1 MSNVIKE
8 YRKKATI
15 KAEQFDGSAKMAR
28 KYGGKIN
35 PEYWIFAGEP
45 RFVLPTK
52 EGGMKFDT
60 GDWIATGIDG
70 EHWAIADSVFRRT
83 YEEVNDE

>member
-1 MSNVIKE
+1 MIKE

-15 KAEQFDGSAKMAR
+15 KAEQFDGPAKMAREMAR

-35 PEYWIFAGEP
+35 PEYCIFAGQP
-45 RFVLPTK
+45 RFILPTK

-60 GDWIATGIDG
+60 GDWIATGVDG
-70 EHWAIADSVFRRT
+70 KHWVIEDSIFKRT
-83 YEEVNDE
+83 YEEVEP

>member
-1 MSNVIKE
+1 MLKE
-8 YRKKATI
+8 YRKKTTI

-35 PEYWIFAGEP
+35 PEYCIFAGEP

-60 GDWIATGIDG
+60 GDWIATGVDG
-70 EHWAIADSVFRRT
+70 EHLVIDKDVFKRT
-83 YEEVNDE
+83 YERVD

>member
-1 MSNVIKE
+1 MIKE
-8 YRKKATI
+8 YRKKTTI

-35 PEYWIFAGEP
+35 PEYCIFAGEP

-52 EGGMKFDT
+52 EGGMKFDA
-60 GDWIATGIDG
+60 GDWITTETGNEYQIIPDD
-70 EHWAIADSVFRRT
+70 IFRRT
-83 YEEVNDE
+83 YEEVNK

>member
-1 MSNVIKE
+1 MLKE
-8 YRKKATI
+8 YRKKTTI

-35 PEYWIFAGEP
+35 PGYCIFAGEP

-60 GDWIATGIDG
+60 GDWIATGVDG
-70 EHWAIADSVFRRT
+70 EHWAIADSMFKRT
-83 YEEVNDE
+83 YEEVEP

>member
-1 MSNVIKE
+1 MIKE
-8 YRKKATI
+8 YRKKTTI

-35 PEYWIFAGEP
+35 PEYCIFAGEP

-52 EGGMKFDT
+52 EGGMKFDA
-60 GDWIATGIDG
+60 GDWIATGVDG
-70 EHWAIADSVFRRT
+70 EHWAISQEIFEKT
-83 YEEVNDE
+83 YERVDQE

>member
-1 MSNVIKE
+1 MLHT
-8 YRKKATI
+8 YRKTATI

-35 PEYWIFAGEP
+35 PEYYIFAGEP

-60 GDWIATGIDG
+60 GDWIATGVDG
-70 EHWAIADSVFRRT
+70 EHWVIDKDVFKRT
-83 YEEVNDE
+83 YERVD

>member
-1 MSNVIKE
+1 MIKE
-8 YRKKATI
+8 YRKKTTI
-15 KAEQFDGSAKMAR
+15 KAEQFDGSEKMAT

-35 PEYWIFAGEP
+35 PEYWVFEGQP

-60 GDWIATGIDG
+60 GDWIATGVDG
-70 EHWAIADSVFRRT
+70 KHWVIEDSIFKRT
-83 YEEVNDE
+83 YEEAEP

>member
-1 MSNVIKE
+1 MIKE
-8 YRKKATI
+8 YRKKTTI

-35 PEYWIFAGEP
+35 PEYCIFAGEP

-52 EGGMKFDT
+52 EGGMKLDA
-60 GDWIATGIDG
+60 GDWIATGVDG
-70 EHWAIADSVFRRT
+70 EHWVIEDSIFKRT
-83 YEEVNDE
+83 YEEVEP

>member
-1 MSNVIKE
+1 MLKE
-8 YRKKATI
+8 YRKKITI
-15 KAEQFDGSAKMAR
+15 KAEQFDGSEKMAR

-35 PEYWIFAGEP
+35 PEYCIFAGEP

-70 EHWAIADSVFRRT
+70 EHWVIEDSIFKRT
-83 YEEVNDE
+83 YEEVSNK

>member
-1 MSNVIKE
+1 MIKE
-8 YRKKATI
+8 YRKKTTI

-35 PEYWIFAGEP
+35 PEYCIFAGEP

-60 GDWIATGIDG
+60 GDWIATGVDG
-70 EHWAIADSVFRRT
+70 EHWVIDSDIFART
-83 YEEVNDE
+83 YERVD

>member
-1 MSNVIKE
+1 MLKE
-8 YRKKATI
+8 YRKKTTI

-35 PEYWIFAGEP
+35 PEYCIFAGEP

-60 GDWIATGIDG
+60 GDWIATGVDG
-70 EHWAIADSVFRRT
+70 EHWVIDKDVFKRT
-83 YEEVNDE
+83 YERVD

>member
-1 MSNVIKE
+1 MLKE
-8 YRKKATI
+8 YRKKTTI

-35 PEYWIFAGEP
+35 PEYYIFAGEP

-52 EGGMKFDT
+52 DGGMKFDI
-60 GDWIATGIDG
+60 GDWIVTGVDG
-70 EHWAIADSVFRRT
+70 EHWVIEDSIFKRT
-83 YEEVNDE
+83 YEEVEP

>member
-1 MSNVIKE
+1 MIKE
-8 YRKKATI
+8 YRKKTTI

-35 PEYWIFAGEP
+35 PEYCIFAGEP

-52 EGGMKFDT
+52 EGGMKFDI
-60 GDWIATGIDG
+60 GDWIATGVDG
-70 EHWAIADSVFRRT
+70 EHWVILGSDFKHI
-83 YEEVNDE
+83 YEEVEP

>member
-1 MSNVIKE
+1 MLHE
-8 YRKKATI
+8 YRRKEPI

-60 GDWIATGIDG
+60 GDWIATGVEGD
-70 EHWAIADSVFRRT
+70 HWVIANDIFHCT
-83 YEEVNDE
+83 YERCD

>member
-1 MSNVIKE
+1 MLKE
-8 YRKKATI
+8 YRKKTTI

-28 KYGGKIN
+28 KYGGRIN
-35 PEYWIFAGEP
+35 PEYYIFAGEP

-70 EHWAIADSVFRRT
+70 EHWVIDKDVFKRT
-83 YEEVNDE
+83 YERVD

>member
-1 MSNVIKE
+1 MLKK
-8 YRKKATI
+8 YRKKTTI

-35 PEYWIFAGEP
+35 PEYCIFAGEP

-52 EGGMKFDT
+52 EGGMKFDA
-60 GDWIATGIDG
+60 GDWIATGVDG
-70 EHWAIADSVFRRT
+70 EHWVIEDSIFKRT
-83 YEEVNDE
+83 YEEVEP

>member
-1 MSNVIKE
+1 MIKE
-8 YRKKATI
+8 YRKKTTI

-35 PEYWIFAGEP
+35 PEYCIFAGEP

-60 GDWIATGIDG
+60 GDWIATGVDG
-70 EHWAIADSVFRRT
+70 EHWVIDKDVFKRT
-83 YEEVNDE
+83 YERVD

>member
-1 MSNVIKE
+1 MIKE
-8 YRKKATI
+8 YRKKTTI

-35 PEYWIFAGEP
+35 PEYCIFAGEP

-52 EGGMKFDT
+52 EGGMKFDA
-60 GDWIATGIDG
+60 GGWIATGVDG
-70 EHWAIADSVFRRT
+70 EHWVIEDSIFKRT
-83 YEEVNDE
+83 YEEVEP

>member
-1 MSNVIKE
+1 MLKE
-8 YRKKATI
+8 YRKKTTI

-35 PEYWIFAGEP
+35 PEYCIFAGEP

-60 GDWIATGIDG
+60 GDWIATGVDG
-70 EHWAIADSVFRRT
+70 EHWAIANDIFRRT
-83 YEEVNDE
+83 YKEVNK